1 MSIVELFYKLRNG
14 GLSLVETNKLL
25 ASVYNISYS
34 YLKLKAESKPEIYEP
49 GLDLKEMA
57 IESTALLFRKNGTNR
72 ILLNEKLSSHSER
85 INSRAELIY
94 YINRIVRE
102 TTDRVVEF
110 ELIKRDLIR
119 VGEGTN

>member
-1 MSIVELFYKLRNG
+1 MVDLFYKLKKDRLTG
-14 GLSLVETNKLL
+14 EETNRLL
-25 ASVYNISYS
+25 VTVYNIAYS
-34 YLKLKAESKPEIYEP
+34 YLKLKEVNGTEISRLN
-49 GLDLKEMA
+49 LDLKEMA

-72 ILLNEKLSSHSER
+72 ILLNEKLLSHSER